1 MREAI
6 KVAVT
11 IFCLMTVAVVGRLH
25 AATMGSEALEQA
37 VSQFLT
43 EKNLQAGRE
52 TVTVTGITLDS
63 RLRLEQCVH
72 PPEGFLPVGGKIM
85 GRVSV
90 GLRCREP
97 LPWTIYLQARVE
109 WIMPVVVANRPLMRG
124 EIVGSNDLT
133 IEQRDVAG
141 MSSGF
146 YSNIDEVV
154 GMVASRSLAAA
165 MPLGPGLLK
174 PPTLIRRGERVT
186 IMAVAGALEVR
197 MEGEALQD
205 GSKGAMIRVRNLS
218 SRQEVEGEVVSA
230 GLVRVR
236 M

>member
-11 IFCLMTVAVVGRLH
+11 IFCLMTVAGRLH

-43 EKNLQAGRE
+43 ERNAQAGRE

-72 PPEGFLPVGGKIM
+72 SPEGFLPVGGKIM
-85 GRVSV
+85 GRVTV

-97 LPWTIYLQARVE
+97 LPWTIYLQAKVE
-109 WIMPVVVANRPLMRG
+109 WVMPVVVANRPLMRG
-124 EIVGSNDLT
+124 EAVGRDDLT

-218 SRQEVEGEVVSA
+218 SRQEIEGEVVSP
-230 GLVRVR
+230 GVVRVR